1 VAIDTAIPRASEA
14 DPALLRR
21 LDPRLHQHLKPALS
35 LLHDT
40 GQAGIAFLL
49 AMLLRLGLDDF
60 LAWGHTALAA
70 AAAVAM
76 ATALVAFVGLR
87 THHQIWRFT
96 AAHDLGILA
105 RAVLV
110 AALLFLLAMFV
121 IDRAAAV
128 PRSVPV
134 IQALVLFVLLV
145 AARLTYQRLWRR
157 HARHVEAPADPPAAL
172 IWGADPDA
180 AHYVQALASDARAPF
195 RPVGVVDDS
204 GRFRGRR
211 LHGVPV
217 LGGSGELPAILE
229 RLARRRVRPSLLVA
243 SRAIHGQQR
252 RQLMREAS
260 RLGLGLIQLPR
271 RVELP
276 SDGVDALFTVERI
289 AARQPVS
296 LPEPALGDLIRG
308 RRVLVTG
315 AGGSIGSELVRQVAA
330 LGPAELVLF
339 DRSEYGL
346 YAIDQ
351 EIRGLA
357 VRSGVG
363 TRAVIGDI
371 RDARRLRRLFAAMR
385 PEIVFHAAALKHVP
399 LCEQN
404 LIETVLNNV
413 QGTRNVADATVA
425 CGALA
430 MVQISTDKAVNPTNV
445 MGASK
450 RVAELY
456 CQSLDWAMAKTGF
469 ASTRFMITR
478 FGNVLGSSGSVV
490 PLFRRQVAEGGP
502 VTVTHPEITRYF
514 MSIDEAVGLVLRAS
528 AAGLEPDFPHRG
540 CIFVLDMGEPLRIV
554 DVARRVI
561 RLAGLDPDRDIEI
574 VFTGLRD
581 GEKLFESLFYAE
593 EVLVPTAE
601 ERVLAATS
609 SPLPLPSLERSIE
622 TLIHVAKQGDEAEV
636 RSLLGEFVP
645 SLQLAAAE
653 ASPVLPA
660 TSPQRSDV
668 AVVSRGGVALAGY
681 STSAA

>member
-1 VAIDTAIPRASEA
+1 
-14 DPALLRR
+14 LQ
-21 LDPRLHQHLKPALS
+21 QHLKPAVS
-35 LLHDT
+35 LVHDT
-40 GQAGIAFLL
+40 GQAGVAFLL
-49 AMLLRLGLDDF
+49 AMLLRLGLEDF

-76 ATALVAFVGLR
+76 ATALVAFVGLK

-96 AAHDLGILA
+96 AAHDFSVLG

-121 IDRAAAV
+121 IDRAVAV

-134 IQALVLFVLLV
+134 IQALVLFVLLG
-145 AARLTYQRLWRR
+145 ASRLAYQWLWRR
-157 HARHVEAPADPPAAL
+157 NARRVAAPADPPAAL

-180 AHYVQALASDARAPF
+180 AHYVQALAGDVRAPF
-195 RPVGVVDDS
+195 RPVGVIDDS
-204 GRFRGRR
+204 GRFHGRL

-217 LGGSGELPAILE
+217 LGSSAELPAVLE
-229 RLARRRVRPSLLVA
+229 RLARRRVRPTLLVA
-243 SRAIHGQQR
+243 SRAIHGRQR
-252 RQLMREAS
+252 RRLMREAS

-276 SDGVDALFTVERI
+276 SDGVDDLFTVERI
-289 AARQPVS
+289 AARAPVS
-296 LPEPALGDLIRG
+296 LPEPALGGLIQG

-315 AGGSIGSELVRQVAA
+315 AGGSIGSELVRQVVA

-339 DRSEYGL
+339 DRGEYGL
-346 YAIDQ
+346 YAIDH
-351 EIRGLA
+351 EIRGSA
-357 VRSGVG
+357 AQHGVRL
-363 TRAVIGDI
+363 RPVIGDI
-371 RDARRLRRLFAAMR
+371 RDARRLRRLFGDMR

-456 CQSLDWAMAKTGF
+456 CQSLDWAMARTGF
-469 ASTRFMITR
+469 ARTRFMITR

-528 AAGLEPDFPHRG
+528 AAGLVPDFPHRG

-554 DVARRVI
+554 DVARQVI
-561 RLAGLDPDRDIEI
+561 RLAGLEPERDIEI

-581 GEKLFESLFYAE
+581 GEKLFESLFYPE
-593 EVLVPTAE
+593 EVLVPTTE

-609 SPLPLPSLERSIE
+609 SPLPLPSLGRSIE
-622 TLIHVAKQGDEAEV
+622 ALIRVAEQGDEAEV
-636 RSLLGEFVP
+636 RSVLADLVP
-645 SLQLAAAE
+645 SLQTAALDLPPALPAALPPWRDAAA
-653 ASPVLPA
+653 AARAGVDPA
-660 TSPQRSDV
+660 AYQ
-668 AVVSRGGVALAGY
+668 A
-681 STSAA
+681 SAA